1 MNLKEFI
8 RDIPDFPQKG
18 ILFRDITPLLKDKE
32 AFEYAIKNMCEPF
45 KNEKIDIVVGIEA
58 RGLILAAP
66 IAFYIGAGFVP
77 IRKPGKLPW
86 KTQRKEYE
94 LEYGMAILEIH
105 EDAINK
111 NDRVLIVD
119 DVLATGG
126 TARATAELVKQLG
139 GKVVGFDFLIELVDL
154 NGKELLKEYTL
165 FSLLKL

>member
-1 MNLKEFI
+1 MDLRKFV

-18 ILFRDITPLLKDKE
+18 VLFRDITPLLKDEK
-32 AFEYAIKNMCEPF
+32 AFEFAVKEMSKPF
-45 KNEKIDIVVGIEA
+45 KEEKIDIVVGIEA

-126 TARATAELVKQLG
+126 TAKAAADLVEQLG
-139 GKVVGFDFLIELVDL
+139 GEVLGFDFLIELIDFKA
-154 NGKELLKEYTL
+154 KEILKKYTL

>member
-1 MNLKEFI
+1 MNLREFI
-8 RDIPDFPQKG
+8 RNIPDFPQKG
-18 ILFRDITPLLKDKE
+18 ILFRDITPLLKNKE
-32 AFEYAIKNMCEPF
+32 AFKFAIEEMCKPF

-58 RGLILAAP
+58 RGLIIAAP
-66 IAFYIGAGFVP
+66 IAFNIKAGFIP

-86 KTQRKEYE
+86 KTKRREYE
-94 LEYGMAILEIH
+94 LEYGMAILEVH

-126 TARATAELVKQLG
+126 TAKATAELVEQLG
-139 GKVVGFDFLIELVDL
+139 GEVVGFDFLIELKDL
-154 NGKELLKEYTL
+154 NGRDVLKEYKL

>member
-1 MNLKEFI
+1 MDLRKFV

-18 ILFRDITPLLKDKE
+18 VLFRDITPLLKDEK
-32 AFEYAIKNMCEPF
+32 AFEFAVKEMSKPF
-45 KNEKIDIVVGIEA
+45 KEEKIDIVVGIEA

-126 TARATAELVKQLG
+126 TAKAAADLVEQLG
-139 GKVVGFDFLIELVDL
+139 GEVVGFDFLIELIDFKA
-154 NGKELLKEYTL
+154 KEILKKYTL

>member
-1 MNLKEFI
+1 MDLREFI

-18 ILFRDITPLLKDKE
+18 ILFRDITPLLKNKE
-32 AFEYAIKNMCEPF
+32 AFNFAIKQMCEPF

-86 KTQRKEYE
+86 KTLRKEYE

-126 TARATAELVKQLG
+126 TAKATAELIKQLG
-139 GKVVGFDFLIELVDL
+139 GEVVGFDFLIELVDL
-154 NGKELLKEYTL
+154 KGKEVLKEYTL

>member
-1 MNLKEFI
+1 MNLREFI

-18 ILFRDITPLLKDKE
+18 ILFRDITPLLKNKE
-32 AFEYAIKNMCEPF
+32 AFEFAIKEMCKPF
-45 KNEKIDIVVGIEA
+45 NNEKIDIVVGIEA

-126 TARATAELVKQLG
+126 TAKATAELVKQLG
-139 GKVVGFDFLIELVDL
+139 GEVVGFDFLIELKDL
-154 NGKELLKEYTL
+154 NGRDVLKEYTL

>member
-1 MNLKEFI
+1 MDLRKFV

-18 ILFRDITPLLKDKE
+18 VLFRDITPLLKDEK
-32 AFEYAIKNMCEPF
+32 AFEFAVKEMSKPF
-45 KNEKIDIVVGIEA
+45 KEEKIDIVVGIEA

-126 TARATAELVKQLG
+126 TAKAAADLVEQLG
-139 GKVVGFDFLIELVDL
+139 GEVVGFDFLIELIDFMA
-154 NGKELLKEYTL
+154 KEILKKYTL

>member
-1 MNLKEFI
+1 
-8 RDIPDFPQKG
+8 IPDFPQKG
-18 ILFRDITPLLKDKE
+18 VLFRDITPLLKDEE
-32 AFEYAIKNMCEPF
+32 AFEFAVKEMSKPF
-45 KNEKIDIVVGIEA
+45 KEEKIDIVVGIEA

-126 TARATAELVKQLG
+126 TAKAAADLVEQLG
-139 GKVVGFDFLIELVDL
+139 GEVVGFDFLIELIDFKA
-154 NGKELLKEYTL
+154 KEILKKYTL